1 MPVSSWVNSV
11 EFIDATITG
20 SNNSSSYALS
30 KGQNYTNCIPFFTVC
45 GDSTYWDNRLTD
57 VYFSGTTKSGIINF
71 ARSNNR
77 ATSNYIK
84 CYVVE
89 FNPEQ
94 VRVQQGSFS
103 LTGLTTT
110 TVTLPTTISGT
121 DRAAM
126 TFGWKSDNT
135 YQYPTCIAVRG
146 RVLNTTSID
155 FYRYASTSTCTGHWF
170 LFEDLQNNFRTYHI
184 DSNHT
189 TTGQTLNISG
199 QETVDPL
206 RTFVLGSYT
215 ATYNIA
221 GASMYWSTRIFLYS
235 IGTVRS
241 DRNNAGG
248 TGIYWAAQIIEI
260 LDQTKIY
267 VPMDHSTVGWTTP
280 TTYSRSVGGV
290 SGRVP
295 FVCNPQTS
303 TIATAM
309 MQGSARM
316 EMGSNTESMNSLM
329 VASEITAS
337 GTITH
342 TKFGTAYASYPSYTV
357 AVDWAGISVDAG
369 FNPSPISEGNGP
381 NESFVKSVENF
392 RFTLTGNLGVYVLT
406 KGQVASNCAIFSSNR
421 SVSSYTLN
429 TICVNT
435 YIKEPGLV
443 YMQHWSD
450 TEQAIVDVSVIEF
463 YPNQVKVQQFNV
475 NNFSSTTT
483 NVIIDEISS
492 VNKAFILSSVFTPD
506 ANYISYIKYA
516 FSRIGFTSTT
526 NVELYKYAIST
537 ASICSFFIVEDLQN
551 NFITNHTTQKFS
563 SNDSFYNDLVN
574 WGSHNSFPIVT
585 YTSDSSDDYPYFCS
599 IRSYYYQEFRPIY
612 CDKAN
617 SGYNVYWSGT
627 IVKFIDDKH
636 HTMPLSKYIS
646 STSISDIGYYTDY
659 LRGTPNIT
667 AYNPSQ
673 YSTMYCNSSYS
684 AATSESFGT
693 VRITNYDTG
702 EYEISK
708 GGASYLSYMGVHFIN
723 WVGYHYQDANNIT
736 GTQTKSFI
744 NSIQRDS
751 FSTDAGLV
759 SVWLRYGQDITK
771 CVPFICNSG
780 ASSDGYQLR
789 LLKSIYRYS
798 DPDCFTIRFGSNS
811 TANRKILPYI
821 VEFNQDIKVQYG
833 SGYALGTSKTFTIES
848 VNLNRAFLQFY
859 AHSDAWNR
867 DIRPH
872 AICGYFSSSTELSFT
887 RNYDNESMYIS
898 WYVVECPD
906 WGKDSYWTTYHN
918 ITGILTGGSV
928 YSYLTTQPS
937 TERSIY
943 LVSYAHDE
951 VNGYPY
957 FGYYRVFHRQ
967 DFVNMDRS
975 NGGYNITASNV
986 EVIEFSPTLVN
997 KGLKVYSN
1005 FYTLSTTNP
1014 LDISLKLNTYDNFHI
1029 QRSMLLN
1036 DSNQNI
1042 TRVETS
1048 DYQGLQEGYHYLE
1061 FKDTVGSG
1069 YSNTI
1074 TASKVGSTYTSYGFY
1089 NAIQFPRYNKYY
1101 FSGYVT
1107 EQGNPVVRK
1116 LAAYK
1121 TSSGELTDTT
1131 LSISGTGYFYLET
1144 TDYEAH
1150 HIVAIDDDEGT
1161 SYNNLIYGKVYPTAI
1176 SGAFAWVADYA
1187 TVSGIGEYT
1196 TT

>member
-1 MPVSSWVNSV
+1 MPVSSWVDSV
-11 EFIDATITG
+11 EFIDATIQG

-30 KGQNYTNCIPFFTVC
+30 KGQNYEHCIPFFTVC

-57 VYFSGTTKSGIINF
+57 VYFSGTTQSGIINF

-89 FNPEQ
+89 FNPDQ

-110 TVTLPTTISGT
+110 TVTLPTTVSGT

-135 YQYPTCIAVRG
+135 YRYATCIAVRG

-170 LFEDLQNNFRTYHI
+170 LFEDLQNNFRTYHL

-189 TTGQTLNISG
+189 STGQTLDISG
-199 QETVDPL
+199 QKTVDSL
-206 RTFVLGSYT
+206 RTFVLGSYA

-221 GASMYWSTRIFLYS
+221 GDSMYWSTRIFLYS
-235 IGTVRS
+235 IGTIRS

-248 TGIYWAAQIIEI
+248 TGIYWAAQVIEI

-280 TTYSRSVGGV
+280 ATYSRSVGGV

-316 EMGSNTESMNSLM
+316 EMSSNTESMNSLM

-342 TKFGTAYASYPSYTV
+342 TKFGTVYASYPSYTV
-357 AVDWAGISVDAG
+357 AVDWAGISVDTG
-369 FNPSPISEGNGP
+369 SNYSPISEGNGP

-392 RFTLTGNLGVYVLT
+392 RFTLSGRLGVYVLT
-406 KGQVASNCAIFSSNR
+406 KGQVVSNCAIFSSNR
-421 SVSSYTLN
+421 SVSSDTLN

-450 TEQAIVDVSVIEF
+450 TEQAIVDVSVVEF
-463 YPNQVKVQQFNV
+463 YPNQVRVQQFNI
-475 NNFSSTTT
+475 NNYSSTTT
-483 NVIIDEISS
+483 NVTINEIFS

-506 ANYISYIKYA
+506 TAYISYLKYA
-516 FSRIGFTSTT
+516 FSRVIFTSTT
-526 NVELYKYAIST
+526 NVELYKYAAST
-537 ASICSFFIVEDLQN
+537 ASVCSFFIIEDLQD
-551 NFITNHTTQKFS
+551 NFTTAHTTQSFTGNS
-563 SNDSFYNDLVN
+563 SFYDESTN

-585 YTSDSSDDYPYFCS
+585 YTIDAVNDYPYFCA
-599 IRSYYYQEFRPIY
+599 IRSYYYSEFRPIY

-617 SGYNVYWSGT
+617 TGYNIYWSGT
-627 IVKFIDDKH
+627 IVKFIDEKH
-636 HTMPLSKYIS
+636 HTMPLSQSIA
-646 STSISDIGYYTDY
+646 STSISGTGYYTSY
-659 LRGTPNIT
+659 LRGTSNIT

-673 YSTMYCNSSYS
+673 YSTMYCNTSDNV
-684 AATSESFGT
+684 ATSESFGT
-693 VRITNYDTG
+693 IRIINYDTG

-708 GGASYLSYMGVHFIN
+708 GGASYLSYMGGQFIN
-723 WVGYHYQDANNIT
+723 WTGYHYQNANNVT

-744 NSIQRDS
+744 NSIQKDS
-751 FSTDAGLV
+751 FSTSSGLMC
-759 SVWLRYGQDITK
+759 VWLRYNQDITK
-771 CVPFICNSG
+771 CVPFINNSG

-789 LLKSIYRYS
+789 LLKSVYRY
-798 DPDCFTIRFGSNS
+798 DNPDCFAIRFGANS
-811 TANRKILPYI
+811 TDNRKVLSYI
-821 VEFNQDIKVQYG
+821 VEFNKDIKIQYG
-833 SGYALGTSKTFTIES
+833 SGYISGTSKTFIIEN
-848 VNLNRAFLQFY
+848 VNLNRSFLHFY
-859 AHSDAWNR
+859 AHSDSWSKAFR
-867 DIRPH
+867 AH
-872 AICGYFSSSTELSFT
+872 AVCGYFSSSTELSFT
-887 RNYDNESMYIS
+887 RNYSDGSIYIS
-898 WYVVECPD
+898 WYVIECPD
-906 WGKDSYWTTYHN
+906 WGEDSYWTVYHS
-918 ITGILTGGSV
+918 ITGTLTGTSV
-928 YSYLTTQPS
+928 SNYLSTQPS
-937 TERSIY
+937 IGRSIY
-943 LVSYAHDE
+943 SVSYTHEE

-957 FGYYRVFHRQ
+957 FGYYRVFNREHYI
-967 DFVNMDRS
+967 VLDRS
-975 NGGYNITASNV
+975 NSGYNITASNV
-986 EVIEFSPTLVN
+986 EVMEFSPTLVA

-1005 FYTLSTTNP
+1005 FYTLSTTNT
-1014 LDISLKLNTYDNFHI
+1014 LDISLKLNTYDNFDI

-1036 DSNQNI
+1036 WHNENI
-1042 TRVETS
+1042 TRVETY
-1048 DYQGLQEGYHYLE
+1048 DYQGLQEGHHYLE

-1074 TASKVGSTYTSYGFY
+1074 TASKIGNAYTSYGFY
-1089 NAIQFPRYNKYY
+1089 NAIQFPKYNKYY

-1150 HIVAIDDDEGT
+1150 HIVAIDDDEGL
-1161 SYNNLIYGKVYPTAI
+1161 SYNDLIYGKIYPTAI
-1176 SGAFAWVADYA
+1176 SGAFAWVTDFL
-1187 TVSGIGEYT
+1187 TVSGIGETIT
-1196 TT
+1196 T